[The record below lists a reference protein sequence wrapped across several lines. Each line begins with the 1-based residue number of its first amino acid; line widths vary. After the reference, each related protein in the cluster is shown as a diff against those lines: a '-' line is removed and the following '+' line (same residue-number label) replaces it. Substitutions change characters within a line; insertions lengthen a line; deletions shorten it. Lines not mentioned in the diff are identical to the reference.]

1 MKTLD
6 LVMQFIGFLIIAS
19 FLVPGVFAAIGLV
32 RTLIS
37 WAF

>member
-6 LVMQFIGFLIIAS
+6 LLMQFFGFLIIAA

-37 WAF
+37 WVF

>member
-6 LVMQFIGFLIIAS
+6 LVMRFVGFWIVAS

-32 RTLIS
+32 RKLIS
-37 WAF
+37 WVF